1 MLRNTN
7 IYQRMYQFYTYAF
20 EPPPGFAR
28 AECKF
33 AQVTALVPKVFAH
46 LETTGVVCGFPSHL
60 EPPSSTC
67 IALRCAQPAK
77 PLTGTRPHVFPPSIT
92 PRLQVLLA
100 AMRTGDFVPDGAM
113 RYINH
118 DSSEAIWTAMKNPL
132 DVTPLVLESMFFG
145 RVKDLHG
152 LRSHMQLDTRLRE
165 WYGCARPSD
174 VARMA
179 SPPSDSPFHPSPHHQ
194 PLR

>member
-1 MLRNTN
+1 MH
-7 IYQRMYQFYTYAF
+7 
-20 EPPPGFAR
+20 
-28 AECKF
+28 C
-33 AQVTALVPKVFAH
+33 
-46 LETTGVVCGFPSHL
+46 CGGA
-60 EPPSSTC
+60 C

-77 PLTGTRPHVFPPSIT
+77 PLNGTRPHVFPPSIT

-165 WYGCARPSD
+165 WYGCVRRDARLGRRCGGRAQAKRHCTHVFGPS
-174 VARMA
+174 V
-179 SPPSDSPFHPSPHHQ
+179 SPFYASLHHQ
-194 PLR
+194 PHR